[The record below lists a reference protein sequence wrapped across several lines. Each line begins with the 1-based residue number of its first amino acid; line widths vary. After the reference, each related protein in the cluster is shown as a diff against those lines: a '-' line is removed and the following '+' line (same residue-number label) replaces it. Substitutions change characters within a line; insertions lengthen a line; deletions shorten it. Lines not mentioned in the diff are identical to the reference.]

1 VAEHAA
7 YHHGEMS
14 LGATIINMAQNFVG
28 SNNINLLMPIGQFG
42 TRSQG
47 GKDHASARY
56 IFTNLNKITRTLF
69 PEDDDHVLQYLEDD
83 GQLVEP
89 VQYYPI
95 IPMVLVN
102 GASGIGTGWST
113 EVH

>member
-1 VAEHAA
+1 
-7 YHHGEMS
+7 M
-14 LGATIINMAQNFVG
+14 INQ
-28 SNNINLLMPIGQFG
+28 
-42 TRSQG
+42 R
-47 GKDHASARY
+47 
-56 IFTNLNKITRTLF
+56 ITRTLF

-102 GASGIGTGWST
+102 GAQGIGTGWST
-113 EVH
+113 EVHSHNPRELVEQIRRMMRGEEFTIMHPWYKI

>member
-1 VAEHAA
+1 
-7 YHHGEMS
+7 M
-14 LGATIINMAQNFVG
+14 
-28 SNNINLLMPIGQFG
+28 
-42 TRSQG
+42 
-47 GKDHASARY
+47 
-56 IFTNLNKITRTLF
+56 F

-89 VQYYPI
+89 AHYYPI

-102 GASGIGTGWST
+102 GAQGIGTGWST